1 MAQLLTHVKALVII
15 LRKYNFA
22 RPCLTLN
29 QSVGQKRLGAA
40 AVGSPEKMIIKRH
53 LVVRDIFIWVFLGF
67 RHRGRN
73 VFTKT

>member
-22 RPCLTLN
+22 SPCLTLN

-40 AVGSPEKMIIKRH
+40 AVGSPEEN
-53 LVVRDIFIWVFLGF
+53 D
-67 RHRGRN
+67 N
-73 VFTKT
+73 